1 MAKVA
6 FCFYGQT
13 RVEDVINLWYKNI
26 ENDYDFFISTW
37 DDEHSQK
44 IDFDFVSKDLVNFD
58 TIFNN
63 HKSTG
68 VERDRT
74 GYSSFL
80 IHRVLLQ
87 KEKYEIEKGFNYDLV
102 VLCRPDYIF
111 DFDNLQSEIEKLL
124 NIKQIDKAII
134 STQSE
139 LKIEP
144 NTKSLIID
152 EDALFIMNKS
162 GCVHASQLFSDIF
175 VKGKDIDFKFNFR
188 TGGHHMFGFLLSY
201 YNYITLVNNING
213 TIVRP
218 ILHNEVFTKNYTQPY
233 SRIQNLLRQESNT
246 WNFKK
251 DYYEKDNVKV
261 HHIKWQIIK

>member
-13 RVEDVINLWYKNI
+13 RVEDVINLWYEKI

-37 DDEHSQK
+37 NDEHSQK
-44 IDFDFVSKDLVNFD
+44 IDFDFVSKELIDFD
-58 TIFNN
+58 TIYNN
-63 HKSTG
+63 HISTG
-68 VERDRT
+68 VERNRT
-74 GYSSFL
+74 GYASFL

-111 DFDNLQSEIEKLL
+111 DFDNLQSKIEKLS
-124 NIKQIDKAII
+124 NIKQIDKALI

-152 EDALFIMNKS
+152 QDALFIMNKS

-213 TIVRP
+213 EIVRP

-233 SRIQNLLRQESNT
+233 SKIQNLLHQESNT

-261 HHIKWQIIK
+261 HPTKWQIIK